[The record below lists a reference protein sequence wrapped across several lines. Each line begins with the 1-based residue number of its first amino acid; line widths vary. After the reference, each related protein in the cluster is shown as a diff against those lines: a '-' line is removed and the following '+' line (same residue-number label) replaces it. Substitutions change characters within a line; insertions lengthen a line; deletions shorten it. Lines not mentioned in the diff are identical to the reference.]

1 MVKHIRMASLSEQME
16 QLQKQKETLALK
28 MKQEEALKMKESYT
42 IERLEVLNTGACNRR
57 QQLGRKRK
65 RTLYDSCEITALWH
79 STSRFEVILQILKR
93 QSARIRVLETKIE
106 EMENKG

>member
-1 MVKHIRMASLSEQME
+1 MASLSEQMD
-16 QLQKQKETLALK
+16 QLEKKKEALALK
-28 MKQEEALKMKESYT
+28 IKEEEALKMKESYT
-42 IERLEVLNTGACNRR
+42 IERLEELNTGALSRR

-79 STSRFEVILQILKR
+79 STPRFEVILQILKR
-93 QSARIRVLETKIE
+93 QSDRIRVLETKIE

>member
-1 MVKHIRMASLSEQME
+1 MASLSEQME
-16 QLQKQKETLALK
+16 QLQEQKEALVLK
-28 MKQEEALKMKESYT
+28 MKEEELKKMKESYT
-42 IERLEVLNTGACNRR
+42 IERLGVLNTGACNRR

-65 RTLYDSCEITALWH
+65 RTLYDSCEIKALGH
-79 STSRFEVILQILKR
+79 ATPRFEVILEILKR